1 MITKIKR
8 KSEMTSKFS
17 QFSAGDTFPI
27 RAEKEHPR
35 SPWSQCTEKING
47 IVKWIWL
54 KLIELS
60 NGEWS
65 H

>member
-1 MITKIKR
+1 
-8 KSEMTSKFS
+8 MTSKFS
-17 QFSAGDTFPI
+17 QFSAGDSFPI